1 MLQHQTPLI
10 CDPAHCSNT
19 ACVTNNRFHI
29 KTCCQVTGTSETSYQ
44 PLNYTVSNSSL
55 LESDRNLPI
64 SQLMA
69 RPIFNLFA
77 CSKPVIFRAK
87 KSFQRANCH
96 LQIALGITLMSMSQQ
111 ATAQQ
116 GICVAPQRPVCPQDV
131 AQVPQHE
138 FTFSRLIFADNP
150 VAVHELGDYVGFPH
164 WQADCSDS
172 DPHFISAIK
181 RMTRINTNDHSQS
194 ISMSDPAIFD
204 YPAIYMVEA
213 GFASFTIP
221 EAQRLREYLLR
232 GGFLL
237 VDDFHGSY
245 QWSKFQEWMG
255 KVFPDREVVD
265 LPKSHEIFHVHFDI
279 DNFVQIPGLRA
290 LCLNHGATWE
300 RPMSK
305 AGTVIESNTS
315 RQQPAW
321 RAILDDD
328 GRVMVMI
335 NWNVDLGDAWEHADM
350 EEYASAYTSTAYRL
364 GVNYMIY
371 SLTH

>member
-1 MLQHQTPLI
+1 
-10 CDPAHCSNT
+10 
-19 ACVTNNRFHI
+19 
-29 KTCCQVTGTSETSYQ
+29 
-44 PLNYTVSNSSL
+44 
-55 LESDRNLPI
+55 
-64 SQLMA
+64 
-69 RPIFNLFA
+69 
-77 CSKPVIFRAK
+77 
-87 KSFQRANCH
+87 
-96 LQIALGITLMSMSQQ
+96 
-111 ATAQQ
+111 
-116 GICVAPQRPVCPQDV
+116 
-131 AQVPQHE
+131 
-138 FTFSRLIFADNP
+138 
-150 VAVHELGDYVGFPH
+150 
-164 WQADCSDS
+164 
-172 DPHFISAIK
+172 
-181 RMTRINTNDHSQS
+181 MTRINTNNHSQS

-213 GFASFTIP
+213 GFASFTTP

-245 QWSKFQEWMG
+245 QWSKFLEWMG
-255 KVFPDREVVD
+255 KVFPDRKVVD

-279 DNFVQIPGLRA
+279 DKFVQIPGLRA
-290 LCLNHGATWE
+290 LCLNNGATWE

>member
-1 MLQHQTPLI
+1 MCI
-10 CDPAHCSNT
+10 
-19 ACVTNNRFHI
+19 R
-29 KTCCQVTGTSETSYQ
+29 
-44 PLNYTVSNSSL
+44 
-55 LESDRNLPI
+55 DR
-64 SQLMA
+64 
-69 RPIFNLFA
+69 
-77 CSKPVIFRAK
+77 K
-87 KSFQRANCH
+87 KSFQRANCQ
-96 LQIALGITLMSMSQQ
+96 LQIALGITLLCVSQQ
-111 ATAQQ
+111 APAQQ

-131 AQVPQHE
+131 ALVPQHE

-181 RMTRINTNDHSQS
+181 RMTRINTNNHSQS

-213 GFASFTIP
+213 GFASFTTP

-245 QWSKFQEWMG
+245 QWSKFLEWMG
-255 KVFPDREVVD
+255 KVFPDRKVVD

-279 DNFVQIPGLRA
+279 DKFVQIPGLRA
-290 LCLNHGATWE
+290 LCLNNGATWE